1 MGLLTGPSA
10 AVRGARLLTEHKSL
24 IPLALV
30 PAGVACLVSFVGV
43 WAALKYGDVTAA
55 IWPDAPENWLLYALW
70 WVGGTLTQIAAA
82 LGALI
87 ITPWL
92 VMLVGLPL
100 CGPLAEKA
108 DELLGGAPSDG
119 SFWSDVMDA
128 LRSTAGMTAIGLVGA
143 IIFFLLGL
151 IPVVGL
157 ITTPFVTFVWTPIFL
172 CFDLYDPVL
181 ARRKF
186 RFRRKLKAITGRPF
200 TGISVGLTGM
210 ALMSIPL
217 VNLFGLPVAVL
228 GGVVAVHELEQNG
241 RLPGE

>member
-1 MGLLTGPSA
+1 MGILTGPTA
-10 AVRGARLLTEHKSL
+10 AVRGAKLLLEHKSL
-24 IPLALV
+24 VPLALL
-30 PAGVACLVSFVGV
+30 PAGVACVLSFVGI
-43 WAALKYGDVTAA
+43 WAAFRFGDVTAA

-70 WVGGTLTQIAAA
+70 WIGGTLTQIAAA
-82 LGALI
+82 IGALI

-108 DELLGGAPSDG
+108 DELLGGMPSDG
-119 SFWSDVMDA
+119 GFWGDIVAS
-128 LRSTAGMTAIGLVGA
+128 LRSTAGMTALGLVGA
-143 IIFFLLGL
+143 ILFFLMGL

-157 ITTPFVTFVWTPIFL
+157 VTTPFVTFVWTPIFL

-186 RFRRKLKAITGRPF
+186 RFRRKLRAVTGRPL

-228 GGVVAVHELEQNG
+228 GGVVAVRELEDAEK
-241 RLPGE
+241 LPAE

>member
-1 MGLLTGPSA
+1 MGILTGPKA
-10 AVRGARLLTEHKSL
+10 AVRGARMLAEHRSL
-24 IPLALV
+24 IPLALL
-30 PAGVACLVSFVGV
+30 PAGVACLLSFIGV
-43 WAALKYGDVTAA
+43 WAAFRFGDVTAA
-55 IWPDAPENWLLYALW
+55 IWPDAPESTLLYVLW
-70 WVGGTLTQIAAA
+70 WIGGTLTQLAAA

-119 SFWSDVMDA
+119 GFWADIVGA
-128 LRSTAGMTAIGLVGA
+128 LRSTAGMTTLGLVGA
-143 IIFFLLGL
+143 IVFFLLGL
-151 IPVVGL
+151 IPVIGL
-157 ITTPFVTFVWTPIFL
+157 VTTPFVTLVWTPLFL

-181 ARRKF
+181 ARRQYG
-186 RFRRKLKAITGRPF
+186 FRRKLRVISGRPF

-210 ALMSIPL
+210 ALMSIPV

-228 GGVVAVHELEQNG
+228 GGVAAVHELERAG
-241 RLPGE
+241 RLPAE